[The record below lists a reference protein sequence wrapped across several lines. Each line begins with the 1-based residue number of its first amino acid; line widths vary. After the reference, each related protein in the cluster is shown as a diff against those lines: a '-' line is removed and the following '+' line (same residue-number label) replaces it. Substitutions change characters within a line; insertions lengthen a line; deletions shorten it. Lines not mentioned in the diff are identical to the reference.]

1 MSLPIA
7 DALDAFAESIADA
20 LELPATCDPAL
31 VTAPCVFVGVPTIVG
46 RTMGAVIL
54 DVPVSLIA
62 KGTGDVLARN
72 YLLEHVQA
80 FLDATGAKV
89 ATPQPFT
96 STDVNYP
103 SMKSTATITVRST
116 SP

>member
-1 MSLPIA
+1 MTLPIA
-7 DALDAFAESIADA
+7 DALDAFVTSIAA
-20 LELPATCDPAL
+20 GVELPATRDPAK
-31 VTAPCVFVGVPTIVG
+31 VTPPCVVVGLPTIVG

-54 DVPVSLIA
+54 DVPVSLVA
-62 KGTGDVLARN
+62 AGTGDLIAGD

-80 FLDATGAKV
+80 FLDAIGAKV

-96 STDVNYP
+96 SSDVNYP
-103 SMKSTATITVRST
+103 SMKSTATLTVRST

>member
-1 MSLPIA
+1 MSLPIV
-7 DALDAFAESIADA
+7 DALDVFAESIATA
-20 LELPATCDPAL
+20 LELPATRDPAL
-31 VTAPCVFVGVPTIVG
+31 VTAPCVFVGIPTIVG

-62 KGTGDVLARN
+62 KGAGDVLAGN
-72 YLLEHVQA
+72 YLLDHVQA

>member
-7 DALDAFAESIADA
+7 DALDAFVDQLAAVV
-20 LELPATCDPAL
+20 ELPATRDPSK
-31 VTAPCVFVGVPTIVG
+31 VTPPCVFVGLPTIVG

-54 DVPVSLIA
+54 DVPVSLVA
-62 KGTGDVLARN
+62 AGTGDVLAGN

-80 FLDATGAKV
+80 FLDAAGAKV